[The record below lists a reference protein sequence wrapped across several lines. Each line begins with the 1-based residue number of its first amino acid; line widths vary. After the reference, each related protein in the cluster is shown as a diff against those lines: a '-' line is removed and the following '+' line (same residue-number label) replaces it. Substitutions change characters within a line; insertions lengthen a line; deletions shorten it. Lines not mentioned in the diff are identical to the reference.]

1 MSSMAMVK
9 YGETIGVKSIS
20 YQREILEDIWKQI

>member
-1 MSSMAMVK
+1 MAMVK